1 MSLSNL
7 SSSGSDLSSL
17 DNFGWKY
24 YNQVKSKAMEQE
36 FSWSGLAISLSIA
49 FFIVVAT
56 AQGLSLA
63 FHSINKSKQPAP
75 ASDSDK
81 VYYLESAARS
91 EKIQLT

>member
-24 YNQVKSKAMEQE
+24 YNQVKNKAMEQE

-49 FFIVVAT
+49 FFVVIAI

-63 FHSINKSKQPAP
+63 FQSINKSKQPTP
-75 ASDSDK
+75 TSDK
-81 VYYLESAARS
+81 IYYLESATRS